1 MIAKKLV
8 YNYILGFFY
17 LLIIP
22 SYSAQD
28 QREADRLTKIY
39 EADTLSG
46 QDKLVLL
53 KDLAFN
59 EINDFD
65 KKLAYAQEL
74 IGLAQRAQNTQYLY
88 YGHYLTGDAI
98 QYRGD
103 LDEALAAYLKS
114 AEVAA
119 SNKKLLNEK
128 GTAFGAVADIYT
140 MSDNHANAMLYY
152 DKAINT
158 LRKTEDTVALAS
170 IILNAGDAL
179 LNNKEF
185 DSALVYFKESGALFE
200 QADYAIGKAYN
211 LGNMGMVYANTGKND
226 IAEQNIN
233 QAISI
238 LEAYEDHYA
247 ISVYLMAMADIY
259 AEKEDL
265 ESSINYARK
274 SLNLA
279 AQYSLKEQLADAN
292 KKLAELYEKKGQME
306 DSYKHY
312 KDYIIY
318 RDSILNLET
327 VQRQFDE
334 LTTYEV
340 SQKQI
345 EVELLEQR
353 TKTQRIILG
362 FTVVLLA
369 GGLWF
374 YRIISKEK
382 KKSENLLLNILPE
395 DTATELK
402 AHGKVKA
409 RQYDSVTVFFS
420 DFKGF
425 TSYSE
430 KLSPEELVKTVSYY
444 FSKFDE
450 IIDNHG
456 LEKIK
461 TIGDAYMC
469 VGGIHD
475 SKEVHAQRMVS
486 AALEIADF
494 VTQTKSDT
502 TSELTFDIRIG
513 IHTGPVVAGVV
524 GTKKFAY
531 DIWGDTVN
539 VASRMESM
547 SEPGRINVSETTY
560 QLIKQHFNCEP
571 RGEISVKNRGKLQMY
586 FVNNAVSA

>member
-1 MIAKKLV
+1 MIAKKLA
-8 YNYILGFFY
+8 YKYILGFFY
-17 LLIIP
+17 VFIIQTCP
-22 SYSAQD
+22 AQD
-28 QREADRLTKIY
+28 QREADRLATIY

-46 QDKLVLL
+46 QDKLELL
-53 KDLAFN
+53 KNLAFN
-59 EINDFD
+59 EISDFD
-65 KKLAYAQEL
+65 KKQAYAQEL
-74 IGLAQRAQNTQYLY
+74 INLAERAQNIQYLY
-88 YGHYLTGDAI
+88 YGHYIKGDAI

-103 LDEALAAYLKS
+103 LDEALSAYLKS

-119 SNKKLLNEK
+119 SQKTLLNEK
-128 GTAFGAVADIYT
+128 GAAYGAVADIYA
-140 MSDNHANAMLYY
+140 MSDNHKNAMLYY
-152 DKAINT
+152 DKAIST
-158 LRKTEDTVALAS
+158 LRQTEDTIALAS
-170 IILNAGDAL
+170 FILNAGDAL
-179 LNNKEF
+179 LNNKKF
-185 DSALVYFKESGALFE
+185 DSALAYFKESGALFE
-200 QADYAIGKAYN
+200 QADYTIGKAYY
-211 LGNMGMVYANTGKND
+211 LGNTGMVYAYTGKNS
-226 IAEQNIN
+226 IAENNIN
-233 QAISI
+233 EAIEI
-238 LEAYEDHYA
+238 LEAYEDYYA
-247 ISVYLMAMADIY
+247 ISVYLMTMADIY
-259 AEKEDL
+259 IEKGDL
-265 ESSINYARK
+265 ETAINYTQK
-274 SLNLA
+274 SLSLA
-279 AQYSLKEQLADAN
+279 NRYGLLEQLTDAN
-292 KKLAELYEKKGQME
+292 EKLAELYDNKGQKE
-306 DSYKHY
+306 IAFKHY
-312 KDYIIY
+312 KDYIVH
-318 RDSILNLET
+318 RDSLLNLET
-327 VQRQFDE
+327 LQRQFDE
-334 LTTYEV
+334 RTEFEV

-345 EVELLEQR
+345 EVELLEER
-353 TKTQRIILG
+353 TKNQRIILG
-362 FTVVLLA
+362 FTALLFA

-374 YRIISKEK
+374 YRAISTEK
-382 KKSENLLLNILPE
+382 KKSDKLLLNILPE

-402 AHGKVKA
+402 THGKVKA
-409 RQYDSVTVFFS
+409 RKYEAVTVFFS

-430 KLSPEELVKTVSYY
+430 NLSPEELVKTVSFY

-475 SKEVHAQRMVS
+475 SKEAHAQRMVS

-513 IHTGPVVAGVV
+513 IHSGPVVAGVV

-560 QLIKQHFNCEP
+560 QLIKQDFDCEP